1 MRFHHWTKAAS
12 ISKTVFTSL
21 FMLENVGELSV
32 FGMVFQLS
40 TNNMAFQLYVDNV
53 LWADCDLQE
62 FFSQYNLDGSNPDAP
77 KWLYLYSTLRWQ
89 MEFPEPIK
97 CSKIEVKMKS
107 QTASDET
114 LHRGFLVR
122 L

>member
-1 MRFHHWTKAAS
+1 MRFHHWTKAAT
-12 ISKTVFTSL
+12 ISKTGFTSL
-21 FMLENVGELSV
+21 FLLQDAGELSV
-32 FGMVFQLS
+32 FGMVFQIS
-40 TNNMAFQLYVDNV
+40 TNNMAFQMYVDDV

-62 FFSQYNLDGSNPDAP
+62 FFSQYNLDGSNPDSP

-97 CSKIEVKMKS
+97 CNKIELKMKS
-107 QTASDET
+107 QTTSDET

-122 L
+122 T